1 MLNHMELCLA
11 VGIGTKDSQ
20 RIKQE
25 SNCFCECTFKTTCLD
40 LNIKAD
46 G

>member
-1 MLNHMELCLA
+1 MLNRMELCLA

-25 SNCFCECTFKTTCLD
+25 PKLLLWVHFQDNLFRSQH
-40 LNIKAD
+40 
-46 G
+46 